1 MKGKTGKKF
10 SNIDEVSNIIE
21 TFRKENTTLEN
32 IKKLEMKRWM
42 NLVQKTEKLA
52 VLVNLQDSLPGF
64 GIA

>member
-42 NLVQKTEKLA
+42 NLVQKTEKRCC
-52 VLVNLQDSLPGF
+52 VG
-64 GIA
+64 